1 MDTTTSNSIVSPS
14 STTLQLCS
22 IIPENPLAAME
33 LPLLPS
39 FLSLK
44 RHCLSNSSAPGE
56 FFLASCP
63 SIVLHL
69 LTTCDLCPRDLAKLE
84 ASHRDDDDALSC
96 LVSDFVLF
104 LRRRVPSLGS
114 LQTSLRTFNS
124 PSQRSQL
131 STFAKRSRRE
141 KSQALAGPGHSIA
154 VTSKGVVYSFGSN
167 TSGQLGQGTIEDTWQ
182 PRPIR
187 SLSGIRIIQAAI
199 GADRTMLISDAGEVY
214 AFGKDCFSQPGL
226 EDQDTK
232 LITTPQR
239 VKSLTEIFVVQ
250 AAIGYHFTAV
260 LSREGRVYTLSWGKD
275 ERLGHGSDR
284 NCVLP
289 HPLLGALENIPV
301 VQIAAGF
308 CYLLALACQPTGM
321 SVYSVGCGLG
331 GKLGHG
337 TQTSEK
343 QPRLIEEF
351 SVLKMEPVMISAGT
365 WHAAAVGRDGRVCT
379 WGWGRFGCL
388 GHGTGES
395 ELVPKVVEGLKDV
408 KAVHVA
414 TGDYTTFVVSDDG
427 QVYSFGSGEFANLGQ
442 VSLSV
447 CSCFRCLRQW
457 CLYFHLG
464 LFQQGDE
471 DDNTLTPNL
480 VSSLKE
486 IKERVVHVSLTNS
499 ISWGGHTFAMTESG
513 TVYAFGTGD
522 RGQLGVEL
530 GDNLTERAEPAK
542 VVGIDL
548 S

>member
-1 MDTTTSNSIVSPS
+1 MDTTTSNSIVSP

-44 RHCLSNSSAPGE
+44 RHCLGNDSAPGE

-63 SIVLHL
+63 SIA
-69 LTTCDLCPRDLAKLE
+69 TCSFFRKPANFSPDL
-84 ASHRDDDDALSC
+84 
-96 LVSDFVLF
+96 
-104 LRRRVPSLGS
+104 
-114 LQTSLRTFNS
+114 
-124 PSQRSQL
+124 QL
-131 STFAKRSRRE
+131 SISEVAALDICQKKSVFERMGEEDRQEIKRKCGGSWKLVLRFLLAGELGCRRE

-167 TSGQLGQGTIEDTWQ
+167 TSGQLGQGTTEDTWK

-199 GADRTMLISDAGEVY
+199 GSDRTMLISDAGEVY

-442 VSLSV
+442 
-447 CSCFRCLRQW
+447 
-457 CLYFHLG
+457 
-464 LFQQGDE
+464 GDE

>member
-1 MDTTTSNSIVSPS
+1 MDTTTSNSIVSP

-44 RHCLSNSSAPGE
+44 RHCLGNSSAPGE

-84 ASHRDDDDALSC
+84 ATCSFFRKPAN
-96 LVSDFVLF
+96 F
-104 LRRRVPSLGS
+104 
-114 LQTSLRTFNS
+114 S
-124 PSQRSQL
+124 PDLQL
-131 STFAKRSRRE
+131 SISEVAALDICQKKSVFERMGEEDRQEIKRKCGGSWKLVLRFLLAGELGCRRE

-442 VSLSV
+442 
-447 CSCFRCLRQW
+447 
-457 CLYFHLG
+457 
-464 LFQQGDE
+464 GDE
-471 DDNTLTPNL
+471 DDNTVTPNL

-542 VVGIDL
+542 VVGINL

>member
-1 MDTTTSNSIVSPS
+1 MDTTTTTSNSIVSP

-33 LPLLPS
+33 LPLPS

-44 RHCLSNSSAPGE
+44 RHCLGNNSAPGE

-84 ASHRDDDDALSC
+84 ASSFLFPC
-96 LVSDFVLF
+96 LCATCSFF
-104 LRRRVPSLGS
+104 RKPAN
-114 LQTSLRTFNS
+114 FS
-124 PSQRSQL
+124 PDLQL
-131 STFAKRSRRE
+131 SISEVAALDICLKKSIFEHMGEEDRQEIKRKCGGSWKLVLRFLLAGELGCRRE

-167 TSGQLGQGTIEDTWQ
+167 TSGQLGQGTTEDTWQ

-226 EDQDTK
+226 EDQETK

-289 HPLLGALENIPV
+289 HPLLGPLENIPV

-337 TQTSEK
+337 TQASEK

-351 SVLKMEPVMISAGT
+351 SFLKMEPVMISAGT

-395 ELVPKVVEGLKDV
+395 ELAPKVVEGLKNV

-427 QVYSFGSGEFANLGQ
+427 QVYSFGSGEFANLG
-442 VSLSV
+442 
-447 CSCFRCLRQW
+447 
-457 CLYFHLG
+457 
-464 LFQQGDE
+464 QQGDE

-513 TVYAFGTGD
+513 AVYAFGTGD

>member
-1 MDTTTSNSIVSPS
+1 MDTTTTTSNSIVSP

-33 LPLLPS
+33 LPLPS

-44 RHCLSNSSAPGE
+44 RHCLGNNSAPGE

-69 LTTCDLCPRDLAKLE
+69 LTTCDLSPRDLAKLE
-84 ASHRDDDDALSC
+84 ATCSFFRKPAN
-96 LVSDFVLF
+96 F
-104 LRRRVPSLGS
+104 
-114 LQTSLRTFNS
+114 S
-124 PSQRSQL
+124 PDLQL
-131 STFAKRSRRE
+131 SISEVAALDICLKKSIFEHMGEEDRQEIKRKCGGSWKLVLRFLLAGELGCRRE

-167 TSGQLGQGTIEDTWQ
+167 TSGQLGQGTTEDTWQ

-226 EDQDTK
+226 EDQETK

-289 HPLLGALENIPV
+289 HPLLGPLENIPV

-337 TQTSEK
+337 TQASEK

-395 ELVPKVVEGLKDV
+395 ELAPKVVEGLKNV

-427 QVYSFGSGEFANLGQ
+427 QVYSFGSGEFANLG
-442 VSLSV
+442 
-447 CSCFRCLRQW
+447 
-457 CLYFHLG
+457 
-464 LFQQGDE
+464 QQGDE